1 MERKTKKTL
10 AVIAAAV
17 MCTASVS
24 VSAAEWRLSGYETS
38 NEGLGPFYQQSA
50 LIYQEFD
57 GNGFATGRTVSG
69 WEAQE
74 EGLKGYGKVEFKNP
88 WVDITYPNKEYAQ
101 MYVDN
106 DYSGR
111 VFFTGRQGKDVVEY
125 RDSLFMWELSAP
137 HKAYTRTQARFAS
150 GWYTDESYPV
160 NYSGT
165 NALVKATRPYYGFGD
180 YKVTGK
186 NSVSLVPAALKS
198 YRDAQYASVSGG
210 LTIDDINPHY
220 NVIAYDVTG
229 LDIKIPRLFDLRLEG
244 PTYNFDGTVAKP
256 FGLVK
261 VASDSA
267 DWELPNYAV
276 ANLLTTMN
284 DTLSGALNYADITW
298 TAGGFEVAPPH
309 RTYQFMTV
317 DGIVMDGSA
326 IPGTYPT
333 LYKPYIYRY
342 VGNANP
348 EITWTPERV
357 NQDGQVILRRFVN
370 GTKDTNDIT
379 GLKDSGIYSNPQ
391 YVEVVDSKT
400 ASKYLTAVYKFIYNG
415 KEYCLDSQG
424 NRFVVD
430 WSIDCATKVFDGS
443 TYLSPYIAK

>member
-1 MERKTKKTL
+1 M
-10 AVIAAAV
+10 
-17 MCTASVS
+17 
-24 VSAAEWRLSGYETS
+24 
-38 NEGLGPFYQQSA
+38 
-50 LIYQEFD
+50 
-57 GNGFATGRTVSG
+57 
-69 WEAQE
+69 
-74 EGLKGYGKVEFKNP
+74 
-88 WVDITYPNKEYAQ
+88 
-101 MYVDN
+101 
-106 DYSGR
+106 
-111 VFFTGRQGKDVVEY
+111 FFTGRQGKDVVEY

-220 NVIAYDVTG
+220 NVVAYDVTG

-400 ASKYLTAVYKFIYNG
+400 ASKYLTAVYRFIYNG